1 MLGEPPW
8 LPEPYVYS
16 PAVIDHAT
24 NPRNVGT
31 LPDAHGVGAD
41 GEPVVGS
48 HVRIALRLEA
58 GRVSAVRFRAFGCSA
73 TIAAAS
79 VATELALGAEVA
91 VARAIDAARIAAALG
106 GLPSEKVHCARV
118 AAGALRRALDA
129 ALART
134 TGASDR

>member
-1 MLGEPPW
+1 MLSD
-8 LPEPYVYS
+8 PYVYS

-24 NPRNVGT
+24 NPRNVGA
-31 LPDAHGVGAD
+31 LADAHGVGTD

-48 HVRIALRLEA
+48 QVRIALRLEA

-79 VATELALGAEVA
+79 VATELAAGAEIA

-106 GLPSEKVHCARV
+106 GLPDEKQHCARV
-118 AAGALRRALDA
+118 AAGALQRALDA
-129 ALART
+129 ALAR
-134 TGASDR
+134 GAAADG